1 MNNQQQIIAVLTKI
15 KESQQ
20 KIKVKTS
27 KYLKQ
32 LDTFKMQLTSQEIRL
47 YLVGNEQLPYGLL
60 YCIGNKSKVD
70 GSLRKSAYYS
80 AELFL
85 NILEK
90 HPQRIEFIKVFADLE
105 DDEYKLL
112 SLSTHV
118 LADKKLQDKGLI
130 AFKIIKFLKDE
141 RPHFNLESIL
151 EIKKLK
157 EQFDNWYKT
166 VRIQQIQEHNKQT
179 SWKESDQPPPENL
192 NLQREQ
198 NKRQKKLEH
207 ITLQWD
213 GNPEYLIKTFYN
225 PFVPQQRTT
234 KSNKNRSA
242 ALKKKQIAESLNA
255 VIDVESVEQIKQQNK
270 NLDKLIVKIHL
281 DSPQFDAQT
290 FLKIVQPQITKESMT
305 MLQQQNI
312 EMNKNIVYYFI
323 DDFFCINQGIL
334 QIHNEFISKEFKDQ
348 IKRKKSLASN
358 DKSGQPMQVDQIL
371 ILGSLSKRTF
381 QLLSKLNSISQSMN
395 QLRMS
400 QEKLKSVIDYIRKC
414 EQYVQLPNQL
424 KEAYL
429 QRNNARVMKLISL
442 QKENMNQYKNISLFK
457 QLNEQINQVMKQIYN
472 DMLQQIKQDNL
483 DYNQILEIAEYIN
496 ELNLTQNSTQDIVNN
511 LQQSIKTSFNAYFN
525 KTLQQRE
532 NEAYQ
537 VEMIRG
543 DFIIEFLQQCSLPQK
558 ELQLQNCKALE
569 SFVSGKFSK
578 QVKQFQ
584 NLCRDLNLNPNM
596 QKLKEE
602 IENKL
607 LQFLDSTQKSW
618 FSQQYS
624 AILCQRIN
632 QDIES
637 IKNMA
642 QIIGNLFGET
652 PKIDNSIN
660 DIEVQSLS
668 LQFSNYTLKQVK
680 PNFVVPQRDFFGVNF
695 SEFILQIFNEILMI
709 SKNKNVD
716 GQLFL
721 QLVQDSLN
729 YIQSS
734 CKEAQD
740 YLIFLHNI
748 KLISSQIKEL
758 AQSVYSN
765 SKKQKTFKEF
775 AEPIQQQ
782 INGILSKYYQPCL
795 QSYVKLLNLDQPQG
809 MDMIPRPYV
818 IQWLTVLNEQAV
830 VLAQINL
837 DQSVTD
843 SIMSFIVSQCFKNIE
858 AVSTHAKRAKFLDQ
872 LNHEINLIKI
882 MTLTFQGSVSQEGFQ
897 RLQRKLEELSQNTL
911 SDTSEWARTQKFK
924 MSFNFK
930 ALYGYYQ
937 QQ

>member
-1 MNNQQQIIAVLTKI
+1 MNNQQQIIAVLNKI

-32 LDTFKMQLTSQEIRL
+32 LDIFKMQLNTQEIRL
-47 YLVGNEQLPYGLL
+47 LLIGNEQLPYGLL

-85 NILEK
+85 SILEK
-90 HPQRIEFIKVFADLE
+90 HPQRVEFIKVFADLE

-118 LADKKLQDKGLI
+118 LADKKIQDKGLV

-141 RPHFNLESIL
+141 RPHFNLEYVL

-157 EQFDNWYKT
+157 EQFETWYKS
-166 VRIQQIQEHNKQT
+166 VRVQQIQEQIKQT

-192 NLQREQ
+192 NFQREQ

-207 ITLQWD
+207 ISLQWD

-225 PFVPQQRTT
+225 PFIPQQRTT
-234 KSNKNRSA
+234 KSSKNRDA

-255 VIDVESVEQIKQQNK
+255 VIDVESVEQIKQQIK
-270 NLDKLIVKIHL
+270 NLDKVIVKIHL

-290 FLKIVQPQITKESMT
+290 FLKLVQPQITKQSML
-305 MLQQQNI
+305 MLQQQNV

-334 QIHNEFISKEFKDQ
+334 QIHNEFISKEYKDQ

-358 DKSGQPMQVDQIL
+358 DKQGQPMQVDQIL

-395 QLRMS
+395 QLRIS
-400 QEKLKSVIDYIRKC
+400 QQNLKSVIDFIRKC

-429 QRNNARVMKLISL
+429 QRNNAQVMKLISL

-457 QLNEQINQVMKQIYN
+457 QLNEQIDQIMKQIYN
-472 DMLQQIKQDNL
+472 DMLQQIKQENL
-483 DYNQILEIAEYIN
+483 EYSQILEIAEYIN
-496 ELNLTQNSTQDIVNN
+496 ELNLNQKSTQDIVNH
-511 LQQSIKTSFNAYFN
+511 LQESIKTSFNSYFN
-525 KTLQQRE
+525 KTLQQRD

-537 VEMIRG
+537 VENIRG
-543 DFIIEFLQQCSLPQK
+543 DFIIEFLQQCTLPQK
-558 ELQLQNCKALE
+558 DLQLQNCKALE
-569 SFVSGKFSK
+569 NFINGKFSK
-578 QVKQFQ
+578 QVKQYQ
-584 NLCRDLNLNPNM
+584 NLCRDLNINPNM

-602 IENKL
+602 IENKML
-607 LQFLDSTQKSW
+607 LFLDQAQKSW
-618 FSQQYS
+618 FCQQYS

-632 QDIES
+632 QDIDS

-642 QIIGNLFGET
+642 LILSNLLGET
-652 PKIDNSIN
+652 PKIDNFIS
-660 DIEVQSLS
+660 DIEVKSLS
-668 LQFSNYTLKQVK
+668 LQFSNYTLKQIK
-680 PNFVVPQRDFFGVNF
+680 INFVVPQRDFFGVNF
-695 SEFILQIFNEILMI
+695 SEFMLQIFNEILKI

-716 GQLFL
+716 GVLFL
-721 QLVQDSLN
+721 QLIKDSLD
-729 YIQSS
+729 YVQQS
-734 CKEAQD
+734 CKEACD

-748 KLISSQIKEL
+748 KLISSQIKDL
-758 AQSVYSN
+758 AQSVYQS
-765 SKKQKTFKEF
+765 SRKFKTFKEF

-782 INGILSKYYQPCL
+782 INGMLSKYHQPCL
-795 QSYVKLLNLDQPQG
+795 QNYVKLLNLDPPQI
-809 MDMIPRPYV
+809 MDIIPRPYV
-818 IQWLTVLNEQAV
+818 VQWLTVLNEQAV
-830 VLAQINL
+830 VLAQISL
-837 DQSVTD
+837 DQSTTD

-858 AVSTHAKRAKFLDQ
+858 AVSQNSKRVKLLDQ
-872 LNHEINLIKI
+872 LNYEINLIKT
-882 MTLTFQGSVSQEGFQ
+882 MTITFQGSVSQEGFQ
-897 RLQRKLEELSQNTL
+897 QLQRKLVELSQNSL
-911 SDTSEWARTQKFK
+911 SETTEWARTQKFK

>member
-32 LDTFKMQLTSQEIRL
+32 LDIFKMQLNTQEIRL
-47 YLVGNEQLPYGLL
+47 YLIGNEQLPYGLL

-70 GSLRKSAYYS
+70 GSLRKSSYYS

-112 SLSTHV
+112 SLSTHI

-130 AFKIIKFLKDE
+130 AFKIIKYLKDE
-141 RPHFNLESIL
+141 RPHFNLEYIL
-151 EIKKLK
+151 EIRKLK
-157 EQFDNWYKT
+157 DQFDNWYKS
-166 VRIQQIQEHNKQT
+166 VRVQQIQEQIQQT

-207 ITLQWD
+207 INLQWD

-225 PFVPQQRTT
+225 PFIPQQRTT

-255 VIDVESVEQIKQQNK
+255 AIDIESVEQIKQQIK
-270 NLDKLIVKIHL
+270 NLDKVIVKIHL

-290 FLKIVQPQITKESMT
+290 FLKLVQPQITKQSMT
-305 MLQQQNI
+305 LLQQQNI

-334 QIHNEFISKEFKDQ
+334 QIHNEFISKEFKNQ
-348 IKRKKSLASN
+348 IKRKNSLASN
-358 DKSGQPMQVDQIL
+358 EQSSQPMQIDEIL

-381 QLLSKLNSISQSMN
+381 QLLSKLNAISQSMN
-395 QLRMS
+395 KLSMS
-400 QEKLKSVIDYIRKC
+400 QKTLKQVIDFIRKS

-429 QRNNARVMKLISL
+429 KRNNAQVMKLISL
-442 QKENMNQYKNISLFK
+442 QKENMNQYKNILLFK
-457 QLNEQINQVMKQIYN
+457 QLNEQIDQVLKQIYN

-483 DYNQILEIAEYIN
+483 QYSQILEIAEYIN
-496 ELNLTQNSTQDIVNN
+496 ELNLTQNSAQDIVSN
-511 LQQSIKTSFNAYFN
+511 LQQSIKSNFNAYFN
-525 KTLQQRE
+525 KTLQQRD

-537 VEMIRG
+537 VEQIRG

-569 SFVSGKFSK
+569 NFVSGKFSK
-578 QVKQFQ
+578 QVKQLQ
-584 NLCRDLNLNPNM
+584 NLCRDLNLNPNL
-596 QKLKEE
+596 QKLKDE
-602 IENKL
+602 IENKM
-607 LQFLDSTQKSW
+607 LQFLESAQKSW
-618 FSQQYS
+618 FNQQYS

-637 IKNMA
+637 IKNMT
-642 QIIGNLFGET
+642 QIISNLFGDGL
-652 PKIDNSIN
+652 KIDNCIN
-660 DIEVQSLS
+660 DIEVKSLS
-668 LQFSNYTLKQVK
+668 LQFSNYTLKQIKV
-680 PNFVVPQRDFFGVNF
+680 NFVVPQRDFFGVNF
-695 SEFILQIFNEILMI
+695 SEFMLQIFNEIFKI

-716 GQLFL
+716 GILFL
-721 QLVQDSLN
+721 QLLQDSLN
-729 YIQSS
+729 YLQQC

-740 YLIFLHNI
+740 YLILLHNI
-748 KLISSQIKEL
+748 KLIATQIKDL
-758 AQSVYSN
+758 AQSVHSN
-765 SKKQKTFKEF
+765 SKKKISFKEF

-782 INGILSKYYQPCL
+782 INGILSQYYQPCL
-795 QSYVKLLNLDQPQG
+795 QNYVKLLNLDQPQG

-830 VLAQINL
+830 ILAQINL

-858 AVSTHAKRAKFLDQ
+858 AVSTHSKRAKFLDQ
-872 LNHEINLIKI
+872 LNYEINLIKI

-897 RLQRKLEELSQNTL
+897 RLQRKMEELSQNTL
-911 SDTSEWARTQKFK
+911 SETSEWTRTQKFK